1 MIVLTESQE
10 SDEDTDE
17 LHCSSS
23 GGGGGVVVV
32 VGLVVEGKEGELD
45 SRVGRVE
52 SGEEIAEHRL
62 CLNIIRWS
70 LRPQTKSPNESG
82 NKVSA

>member
-17 LHCSSS
+17 LHCS
-23 GGGGGVVVV
+23 GVVV